1 MTIKSHETGKEE
13 TLKMVRPPNWIEAP
27 KPPIKDKDKKDVK

>member
-1 MTIKSHETGKEE
+1 MTIKSQETVKDEP
-13 TLKMVRPPNWIEAP
+13 LKMVRPPNWIEAP